1 MRFAFLLIVI
11 EAGCGRARAP
21 ARAPAEQEVRALLR
35 SERFQDASTKLE
47 LSLNQAPSASES
59 YWKLRILRAEIL
71 LAQRKATQAQTAL
84 DFQLPSGPRWNE
96 DLARYRLC
104 QGHAAVILHRYD
116 EGRLLLDQAQA
127 LAQSAGAFELVAEIE
142 LRKGSLAVNRLSFHE
157 AETDFR
163 RVLDYAV
170 RNQDHYLQMSAA
182 GNMGYMFLN
191 SFRYDEAI
199 LWFESALRH
208 ARAAGLTGSELRAM
222 GNLGSCYYRL
232 GDLDKA
238 LRYFQDAESR
248 STSATIQAD
257 RQIWLG
263 NIGNILTDRHQ
274 YTAAVANY
282 QRALEIARTLNDRS
296 WIATCLSNLARTSIQ
311 TGEWDAAERYNQ
323 EARALKRELND
334 PNAEMYSTDRAA
346 RIAAGRREWAR
357 AARLFRSITSSHSKD
372 PTLLLNARAGL
383 ADVLATAGRDKEA
396 EAEFGSAMAL
406 VESERSKL
414 LRKESRLIWF
424 SSVIEFQQDYVEF
437 LMTRGRTR
445 GALEVAEGSRAR
457 VLADRLRLHRAPN
470 AHTAAQFQKLAAVYR
485 TTLLSYWLTPSK
497 SYLWV
502 ITPAGIS
509 SFSLPSD
516 SEIRSLVDQ
525 HHALIQ
531 SARDPL
537 ALDNPAGRKLYAML
551 IAPAREMIA
560 SAGKITIV
568 PDGPLYSL
576 NFETLPV
583 FSGQPHYWIEDSTIV
598 IAPSL
603 ALLSRQPR
611 GSRASDSLLLIGNPV
626 SPNELYPRLEFAGQ
640 EMAAIENGL
649 PAFRKVVL
657 QGSEAHPEAYVRS
670 DPGRF
675 SFIHFAAHAAANPQE
690 PLDSAVILSRRGS
703 GYKLFAK
710 EIVNTPLQADLVTI
724 SACKSA
730 GARTYAGEGLVGLAW
745 AFLEAGARNV
755 IAGLWDVDDRS
766 TAAIMAQLY
775 AELGRGAAPSTA
787 LRSAKLQMLRSSG
800 AYRKPWYWGAFQ
812 VFTRNP

>member
-1 MRFAFLLIVI
+1 MPPER
-11 EAGCGRARAP
+11 
-21 ARAPAEQEVRALLR
+21 EVRALLR

-47 LSLNQAPSASES
+47 LSLAQARPGSES

-71 LAQRKATQAQTAL
+71 LALRETRQAQTAL
-84 DFQLPSGPRWNE
+84 GFELPPGPRWNE
-96 DLARYRLC
+96 DLARYRFC
-104 QGHAAVILHRYD
+104 QGYAAILLHRYD
-116 EGRLLLDQAQA
+116 EGRLLLDKAQA
-127 LAQSAGAFELVAEIE
+127 LAQSAGASALVAEIE
-142 LRKGSLAVNRLSFHE
+142 LRKGSLAVNTRSFQQ
-157 AETDFR
+157 AESDFR
-163 RVLDYAV
+163 HVLDYAT
-170 RNQDHYLQMSAA
+170 RSQDHYLQMSAA

-199 LWFESALRH
+199 PWFEKTLLQ
-208 ARAAGLTGSELRAM
+208 ARAMGLTGSELRAL

-238 LRYFQDAESR
+238 LQYFQDAASR
-248 STSATIQAD
+248 STSATIRAD

-274 YTAAVANY
+274 YAAAAATY
-282 QRALEIARTLNDRS
+282 QRALEIARSLNDRS

-311 TGEWDAAERYNQ
+311 AGEWDAAERYNNA
-323 EARALKRELND
+323 ARALKRDLND
-334 PNAEMYSTDRAA
+334 PNAEMYSIDRAA
-346 RIAAGRREWAR
+346 RIAAARKEWSR
-357 AARLFRSITSSHSKD
+357 AARLFRSVTSSHSKD
-372 PTLLLNARAGL
+372 PTLLLNAHAGL
-383 ADVLATAGRDKEA
+383 ADVLAAAGRDREA

-414 LRKESRLIWF
+414 LRDESRLIWF

-445 GALEVAEGSRAR
+445 HALEVAEGSRAR
-457 VLADRLRLHRAPN
+457 VLADRLRLQRARG
-470 AHTAAQFQKLAAVYR
+470 AHTAAEFQTLAGIHGAA
-485 TTLLSYWLTPSK
+485 LLSYWLSPRK

-502 ITPAGIS
+502 ITPAAVS

-525 HHALIQ
+525 YDTLIQ
-531 SARDPL
+531 STRDPL
-537 ALDNPAGRKLYAML
+537 TLDNPAGRKLYAML
-551 IAPAREMIA
+551 IAPARQTIA
-560 SAGKITIV
+560 SAGKIAIV

-583 FSGQPHYWIEDSTIV
+583 PAGRPHYWIEDSTIA
-598 IAPSL
+598 ITPSL
-603 ALLSRQPR
+603 ALLSRR
-611 GSRASDSLLLIGNPV
+611 ARESRVPDSLLLIGNPV
-626 SPNELYPRLEFAGQ
+626 SPNELYPRLQFAGQ
-640 EMAAIENGL
+640 EMAAIVKDL

-657 QGSEAHPEAYVRS
+657 QGADAHPEAYAAS
-670 DPGRF
+670 NPARF
-675 SFIHFAAHAAANPQE
+675 TLIHFTAHAAANPQE
-690 PLDSAVILSRRGS
+690 PLKSAVILSRHGAD
-703 GYKLFAK
+703 YKLYAND
-710 EIVNTPLQADLVTI
+710 IVKTPLDADLVTV
-724 SACKSA
+724 SACRSA
-730 GARTYAGEGLVGLAW
+730 GARTYAGEGLVGFSW

-766 TAAIMAQLY
+766 TAAMMAQLY
-775 AELGRGAAPSTA
+775 AELARGAAPSTA